1 MFPECPNKCPTAQ
14 PFLVHPNHCLSA
26 QDIASLPKILPVCM
40 PKPQPVNQNPCLLVE
55 FIACLTKLLPVFEP
69 MLGLKSFSMP
79 LSDRARLYAIVYN
92 CLAIPF

>member
-26 QDIASLPKILPVCM
+26 QDIVSLPKILPVYM
-40 PKPQPVNQNPCLLVE
+40 PKPQPVSQNPCLLVE

-69 MLGLKSFSMP
+69 MLVLKSFSMP
-79 LSDRARLYAIVYN
+79 LRDRARLYAIVYN
-92 CLAIPF
+92 T